1 MSISLRLQDWVSI
14 KFHMRKEEIRSNGR
28 VVPWSQGCASEE
40 SFTKLYKIHAT
51 LYPQKMLIYTPGN
64 SIHSTHPYALRDCIP
79 PRLRLANT
87 GARRDASARMD
98 NGKHILGN
106 LDSLV
111 LKGLRVSFSTFLYFL
126 EFQACPEGRA
136 SKDCIKRAYLKG
148 SCRFNVQVHGFDTWE
163 KGLIFHLMN

>member
-64 SIHSTHPYALRDCIP
+64 SIHSTHPYALCDCIP
-79 PRLRLANT
+79 PDFAWLTL
-87 GARRDASARMD
+87 GQGEMPRREWTMESTSWE
-98 NGKHILGN
+98 ILTHW
-106 LDSLV
+106 SW
-111 LKGLRVSFSTFLYFL
+111 RVSEFLSVLFYTFL
-126 EFQACPEGRA
+126 EFQACSEGRA

-148 SCRFNVQVHGFDTWE
+148 SCRFNVQVHRLDTWE